1 MIFSVT
7 VRLLSHLN
15 TKIEKEREREKK
27 RKEEITFHRLI
38 PEVDSQ
44 EILLSRKILA
54 FIFLLTSIRGEI

>member
-1 MIFSVT
+1 MIFSVI
-7 VRLLSHLN
+7 VRLLSYLN
-15 TKIEKEREREKK
+15 NKIEKEREREKK